1 MALADRT
8 SLTGGRGIE
17 RPGMRILDLRQIST
31 RQLTPLLEEEARVW
45 RNDLHWD
52 YRASMEL
59 IKRFLDTHSLA
70 GCVAVDD
77 QRPAGYGFY
86 VIEEH
91 KGMLGSLFVSLDY
104 PQAELGGKILKD
116 IVESMRGAPQVKRIE
131 MQLMPFGGALAPS
144 LTSLGF
150 RIFPRYFMLK
160 QIPPELSG
168 IVKNAP
174 SGLRIERW
182 LDRFLDPC
190 AELVRRAY
198 ADHVDAEINDQY
210 RTREGAAKFL
220 KNIVVLPGCGQFE
233 PGASFVA
240 RDLMDDKLAGVVL
253 TSLVAR
259 GVGHTTQLCVLPE
272 YRGRNLGRLL
282 METSFAAL
290 ARGRCTELSL
300 TVTSQNANAVEL
312 YESLGFKTLKIF
324 SAGVWDAAQH

>member
-1 MALADRT
+1 MGLADRFSVT
-8 SLTGGRGIE
+8 DARGIQ

-31 RQLTPLLEEEARVW
+31 RQLSPLLEEEARVW

-70 GCVAVDD
+70 GCVAMDD

-104 PQAELGGKILKD
+104 PQAELGGQILKD
-116 IVESMRGAPQVKRIE
+116 IVESMRGAPQVRRIE
-131 MQLMPFGGALAPS
+131 MQLMPFGGALAPA
-144 LTSLGF
+144 LTALGF
-150 RIFPRYFMLK
+150 RIFPRNFMLK
-160 QIPPELSG
+160 QIPQEQSG
-168 IVKNAP
+168 VVRNSP

-182 LDRFLDPC
+182 QDRCLEPC

-198 ADHVDAEINDQY
+198 AEHVDAEINDQY
-210 RTREGAAKFL
+210 RTREGASKFL

-233 PGASFVA
+233 ASASFVA
-240 RDLMDDKLAGVVL
+240 RDLMNDKLAGVVL
-253 TSLVAR
+253 TSIVAR

-272 YRGRNLGRLL
+272 YRGRGLGKLL
-282 METSFAAL
+282 METSLAAL

-300 TVTSQNANAVEL
+300 TVTSQNASAVKL
-312 YESLGFKTLKIF
+312 YETLGFKTLKTF